1 MTCIEKTPSG
11 YTVESYHKDIERN
24 MNSLEAIV
32 NIHAKDNEDYSCLNL
47 SGAVKGEEWIHFE
60 DRNNSGDGVDVDCE

>member
-1 MTCIEKTPSG
+1 
-11 YTVESYHKDIERN
+11 

-60 DRNNSGDGVDVDCE
+60 DRSNSGDGVDVECE